1 MVYSGDVKE
10 QALALIKYLYKN
22 MPTYNQIKG
31 TYLGIQYVLN
41 MLGLCTS
48 ITEIWSDRAQETLK
62 NFAESSDHLF
72 RAEELND
79 LRENIAELANSSY
92 SGNAQIKNFFLTSR
106 FDIDLVNTKYQTFK
120 SFNEQ
125 AAAII
130 QVVNQIKPVTRAL
143 RKLYYIIR
151 ITTELSVQ
159 HISITDKE
167 DRKIFAYTYAW
178 NIDTPLSREH
188 TIFDVTTQQLYQIY
202 LPFNSDNNFA
212 KCLGYY
218 ALKKPVTTE
227 DTEDTEST
235 EDTEN
240 TGSTENTESSK
251 WQWHYEGY
259 PKYTSACTYFT
270 LNNAGYK
277 FKVSK
282 QDTFTFAL
290 ISCGKYYYYTYPIG
304 TDDGVNLYT
313 DPYGITVVFNGT
325 SKTVIQQFL
334 DALHRTEP
342 IESLYDIPI
351 QFKSYFNLV
360 HETNYLYQDPD
371 RFEFELAVLIFE
383 NDENGTEPKI
393 IAPETGQENTVYVS
407 EEI

>member
-1 MVYSGDVKE
+1 MVYNEDIKE

-62 NFAESSDHLF
+62 NFTESSDHLF

-159 HISITDKE
+159 NISLTDKNPC
-167 DRKIFAYTYAW
+167 RIHAYTYTW
-178 NIDTPLSREH
+178 NIDSEASKAK
-188 TIFDVTTQQLYQIY
+188 TIFDPVTVQLSQLY
-202 LPFNSDNNFA
+202 LPFVSNINNA
-212 KCLGYY
+212 LYLGYY
-218 ALKKPVTTE
+218 ERNTDSGIFEWNE
-227 DTEDTEST
+227 D
-235 EDTEN
+235 
-240 TGSTENTESSK
+240 GF
-251 WQWHYEGY
+251 
-259 PKYTSACTYFT
+259 PKYTSQCTNFT
-270 LNNAGYK
+270 LTDLGYK

-282 QDTFTFAL
+282 QNTFTFAFV
-290 ISCGKYYYYTYPIG
+290 SSGKYFYYTYPIG
-304 TDDGVNLYT
+304 TEDGIGLET
-313 DPYGITVVFNGT
+313 DAYGIIIRFNGT
-325 SKTVIQQFL
+325 SKTVIQQL
-334 DALHRTEP
+334 IDSLHRTEP
-342 IESLYDIPI
+342 ITSLYDINF
-351 QFKSYFNLV
+351 QVKSYFNLV
-360 HETNYLYQDPD
+360 PETNYLYQDPD
-371 RFEFELAVLIFE
+371 RYDFGFTGLIFE
-383 NDENGTEPKI
+383 NDS
-393 IAPETGQENTVYVS
+393 ENTNIIVPESDVTSNPTNIFVS

>member
-1 MVYSGDVKE
+1 MVYNEDIKE

-159 HISITDKE
+159 NISLIASDP
-167 DRKIFAYTYAW
+167 RKIFAYTYAW
-178 NIDTPLSREH
+178 DMDSPLSKEH
-188 TIFDVTTQQLYQIY
+188 TIFDATTQQLYQIY
-202 LPFNSDNNFA
+202 LPFMSISSFA
-212 KCLGYY
+212 ECLGYY
-218 ALKKPVTTE
+218 EKDKDDPDNPGVIE
-227 DTEDTEST
+227 
-235 EDTEN
+235 
-240 TGSTENTESSK
+240 
-251 WQWHYEGY
+251 WQWHDADAGF
-259 PKYTSACTYFT
+259 PKYTSPCTYVT
-270 LNNAGYK
+270 LNNIGYK

-282 QDTFTFAL
+282 QNTFTFAL
-290 ISCGKYYYYTYPIG
+290 IAAGKSYYYTYPIG
-304 TDDGVNLYT
+304 TEDGVDLYT
-313 DPYGITVVFNGT
+313 DAYGITVVFNGT

-334 DALHRTEP
+334 DVLHRTEP
-342 IESLYDIPI
+342 IESLYDINF

-360 HETNYLYQDPD
+360 HETDYLYQDPNMYD
-371 RFEFELAVLIFE
+371 FTVKCLIFE
-383 NDENGTEPKI
+383 DDDNGNAPKI
-393 IAPETGQENTVYVS
+393 IAPETETQNTIYVS
-407 EEI
+407 EDI

>member
-1 MVYSGDVKE
+1 MVYNEDIKE

-31 TYLGIQYVLN
+31 TYIGIQYVLN

-62 NFAESSDHLF
+62 NFAESSEHLF

-159 HISITDKE
+159 NISLTDAELK
-167 DRKIFAYTYAW
+167 KIFAYTYVW
-178 NIDTPLSREH
+178 DIDSPLSKEH

-202 LPFNSDNNFA
+202 LPFDSSLSQA
-212 KCLGYY
+212 ECLGYY
-218 ALKKPVTTE
+218 AKDE
-227 DTEDTEST
+227 ENDTD
-235 EDTEN
+235 
-240 TGSTENTESSK
+240 
-251 WQWHYEGY
+251 WQWHDEDAGY
-259 PKYTSACTYFT
+259 PRYTSSCTYFT
-270 LNNAGYK
+270 LNNIGYK

-290 ISCGKYYYYTYPIG
+290 VSGGKYYYYTYPIS
-304 TDDGVNLYT
+304 TEDGVDLYT
-313 DPYGITVVFNGT
+313 DAYGITIVFNGT
-325 SKTVIQQFL
+325 SKTVIQQLL
-334 DALHRTEP
+334 DSLHRAEP
-342 IESLYDIPI
+342 IESLYDIN
-351 QFKSYFNLV
+351 FRVKSYFNLV

-371 RFEFELAVLIFE
+371 RYDFGFTGLIFE
-383 NDENGTEPKI
+383 NDDNGTAPNI
-393 IAPETGQENTVYVS
+393 IVPETETQIEQPNSIYVS
-407 EEI
+407 ESI